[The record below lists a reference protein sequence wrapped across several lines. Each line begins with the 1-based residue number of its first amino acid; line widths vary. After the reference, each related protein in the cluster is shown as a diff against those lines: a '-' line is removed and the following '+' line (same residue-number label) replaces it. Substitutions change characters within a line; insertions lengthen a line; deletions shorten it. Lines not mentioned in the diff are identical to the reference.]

1 MGKETGKF
9 ILKNQL
15 KRNATE
21 YTCVS
26 LDINEQNG
34 ISSWKKSR
42 KVFFVVVVVV
52 VAHLLELAELL
63 TDPIKNWIP
72 SPLDVISI

>member
-1 MGKETGKF
+1 
-9 ILKNQL
+9 
-15 KRNATE
+15 
-21 YTCVS
+21 VS

-42 KVFFVVVVVV
+42 KVFFVVVVVVV